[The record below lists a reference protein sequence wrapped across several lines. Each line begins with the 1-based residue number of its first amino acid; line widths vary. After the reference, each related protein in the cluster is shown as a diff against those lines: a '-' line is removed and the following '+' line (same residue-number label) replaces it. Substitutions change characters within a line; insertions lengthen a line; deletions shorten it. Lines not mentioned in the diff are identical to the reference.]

1 MSNSKKAGP
10 PASVEGVITKASP
23 HAIEETLERLEDTIR
38 SHGLRLFTH
47 INHSWEA
54 QQVGLKMQ
62 EAHVLIFG
70 NPKAGT
76 PLMVASPL
84 IALELPLKVL
94 IWQSDNNHVWVSYPN
109 VSHLAARYAVPQ
121 ELASNIAGID
131 GLIDNVVR
139 T

>member
-1 MSNSKKAGP
+1 MSTPNKAVP
-10 PASVEGVITKASP
+10 PTSVEGVITKASP
-23 HAIEETLERLEDTIR
+23 HSVEETLERLEDIIR
-38 SHGLRLFTH
+38 NHGMRLFTH

-76 PLMVASPL
+76 PIMVASPL

-94 IWQSDNNHVWVSYPN
+94 VWQSDDDHVWVSYPS
-109 VSHLAARYAVPQ
+109 VTDLAKRYAVPRSWP
-121 ELASNIAGID
+121 AISPVSMAW
-131 GLIDNVVR
+131 
-139 T
+139 

>member
-1 MSNSKKAGP
+1 MSDPEKAGP
-10 PASVEGVITKASP
+10 PVSVEGVVTKASP
-23 HAIEETLERLEDTIR
+23 HAIEETLERLEDIIR
-38 SHGLRLFTH
+38 NHGLRLFTH

-70 NPKAGT
+70 DPKVGT

-94 IWQSDNNHVWVSYPN
+94 IWQSDNNHVWVSYPS
-109 VSHLAARYAVPQ
+109 VSYLTARYAVPQ

-131 GLIDNVVR
+131 NLIDNVVR
-139 T
+139 A